1 MDCIYLA
8 RQAVHPARP
17 SIARRS
23 RVDRARRQLTI
34 AKEDVRE
41 EPASEGVAEGETAS
55 KKLPL
60 RKNKDKRSELVQV
73 KKEKQLGSSHKT
85 QLPVVAE
92 EPKEDVREELNK
104 EKLHRLDVAEEEV
117 APEWHA
123 SYSVRLRKHHL
134 RRIYKGS
141 VLLDA
146 EVNRL
151 LLYDIDESF
160 IDEYYLKEGE
170 MIYPGAT
177 FSCPCHKVE
186 IGEPIF
192 QSKEDIPLPTNNA
205 TRTKE
210 ERRDEKNRKRLKRK
224 RPDENLERTS
234 NLKKVNKKMMRSPQ
248 AKLLRSSI
256 GRFARVASL
265 RKGMSPQAQQRK
277 SESPS
282 VPNVTVHF
290 PSPNLP
296 RAKANSSRFRP
307 RKLKSRIWKEFI
319 PIYEDGKLA
328 EEELFEDIVQQLGI
342 ICEKEPS
349 LDIVTRWNS
358 TYLMIDSAL
367 PYKEAFYEL
376 VEQDRQFKYAPS
388 ADDWKM
394 AEAIRSLLKVFF
406 EATKVVS
413 GCSYPTSNRYFHE
426 MWGIKLLLEKHANN
440 KEKVI
445 ASMVSEMQK
454 KFNKYW
460 KESYLAN
467 CIPVILDPRY
477 KFEFVKFRI
486 RQAFGDNAA
495 EHLEKVDMT
504 MKSLFKDYSLG
515 ESFVDPSEEVDVD
528 EVAEIDNPLADW
540 EAHLRVQKKQAT
552 NELDRYLSEDLYPQ
566 EKDFDILGWWKLHS
580 PKYPVLS
587 CIARD
592 VLAIQASTVASES
605 SFSAGGRTISDQ
617 RNRLKSDTVEA
628 LICLQDWLKA
638 DDPKTTNKDVEE
650 EEYLVFYQESECHEE
665 TEPTDN

>member
-1 MDCIYLA
+1 MGAEVVEGKNPVEEGPNLA
-8 RQAVHPARP
+8 DMEVHKNPSEEEDKNNDKRSELVQVKKEQQLGSSHLTQLPVHIEEPANAGV
-17 SIARRS
+17 SAMLDKEQI
-23 RVDRARRQLTI
+23 RQLTI

-92 EPKEDVREELNK
+92 EPKQDMREELNK
-104 EKLHRLDVAEEEV
+104 EKLHLMDVAEEEV
-117 APEWHA
+117 ASEWHA

-186 IGEPIF
+186 IGERIF
-192 QSKEDIPLPTNNA
+192 QSKEDTPLPTNNA

-265 RKGMSPQAQQRK
+265 RKGISPQAQQRK

-328 EEELFEDIVQQLGI
+328 EG
-342 ICEKEPS
+342 
-349 LDIVTRWNS
+349 
-358 TYLMIDSAL
+358 
-367 PYKEAFYEL
+367 
-376 VEQDRQFKYAPS
+376 
-388 ADDWKM
+388 
-394 AEAIRSLLKVFF
+394 
-406 EATKVVS
+406 
-413 GCSYPTSNRYFHE
+413 
-426 MWGIKLLLEKHANN
+426 
-440 KEKVI
+440 
-445 ASMVSEMQK
+445 ASQK
-454 KFNKYW
+454 
-460 KESYLAN
+460 S
-467 CIPVILDPRY
+467 
-477 KFEFVKFRI
+477 
-486 RQAFGDNAA
+486 Q
-495 EHLEKVDMT
+495 
-504 MKSLFKDYSLG
+504 
-515 ESFVDPSEEVDVD
+515 
-528 EVAEIDNPLADW
+528 
-540 EAHLRVQKKQAT
+540 
-552 NELDRYLSEDLYPQ
+552 
-566 EKDFDILGWWKLHS
+566 
-580 PKYPVLS
+580 
-587 CIARD
+587 
-592 VLAIQASTVASES
+592 
-605 SFSAGGRTISDQ
+605 
-617 RNRLKSDTVEA
+617 
-628 LICLQDWLKA
+628 
-638 DDPKTTNKDVEE
+638 
-650 EEYLVFYQESECHEE
+650 
-665 TEPTDN
+665 